1 MQPTSP
7 GPKALNHSI
16 GDTIKQ
22 FKRHT
27 QPIQCYTGNSQ
38 LIRKKGK

>member
-7 GPKALNHSI
+7 GPNPLNHSI
-16 GDTIKQ
+16 GDMGKQ
-22 FKRHT
+22 FKCHT
-27 QPIQCYTGNSQ
+27 QPIQRYTDNSQ